1 MLVLGRKQHARINI
15 GADIE
20 VVVLAVQGNRVRL
33 GLIAYAEMPLFR
45 GELQAHAE
53 QTLPEKPL
61 PVAARP
67 PQTAGGPR

>member
-1 MLVLGRKQHARINI
+1 MLVLGRKQHERINI

-20 VVVLAVQGNRVRL
+20 VVVLTVQGNRVRL
-33 GLIAYAEMPLFR
+33 GLIAPAEVPILR

-53 QTLPEKPL
+53 QTLPGKPL

-67 PQTAGGPR
+67 PATAGGPR